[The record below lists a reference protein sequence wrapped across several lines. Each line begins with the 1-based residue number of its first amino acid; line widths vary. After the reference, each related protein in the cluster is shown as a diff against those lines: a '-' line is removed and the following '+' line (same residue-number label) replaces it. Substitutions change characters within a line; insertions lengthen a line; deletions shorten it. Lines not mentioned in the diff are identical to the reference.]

1 MCAPST
7 WRPSQVAISAEHHAT
22 RCNCLM
28 QLSDAILLVCQ
39 RYISHF
45 QRFLRQC
52 VRSIHS
58 FLCLSF
64 RFERS
69 CKVLCR
75 GRPVGWGSVSDR
87 IEVGTL
93 VRVVTPR
100 ASEVVVWGGGSS
112 RKVHSCSAVKTLS
125 TSYNSDKH
133 EKRMRNARPGPR
145 GVSACVSALTG
156 PDMIWHGPML
166 EASWSCVADA
176 ACPHC
181 PHINSLS
188 IPSNFKNHPRG
199 FGACLLGTIRCRLR
213 QAHGG
218 TSTALPR
225 RAHT

>member
-39 RYISHF
+39 RSISHF

-69 CKVLCR
+69 CKVL
-75 GRPVGWGSVSDR
+75 WGGLGER
-87 IEVGTL
+87 RAFQIEVGTL

-112 RKVHSCSAVKTLS
+112 SRKVHSCSAVKTLS
-125 TSYNSDKH
+125 TVHNSDKQK
-133 EKRMRNARPGPR
+133 ECATQGPAEARAGP
-145 GVSACVSALTG
+145 VSLRVS
-156 PDMIWHGPML
+156 
-166 EASWSCVADA
+166 
-176 ACPHC
+176 
-181 PHINSLS
+181 
-188 IPSNFKNHPRG
+188 PR
-199 FGACLLGTIRCRLR
+199 
-213 QAHGG
+213 
-218 TSTALPR
+218 
-225 RAHT
+225 

>member
-39 RYISHF
+39 RSISHF

-75 GRPVGWGSVSDR
+75 GAWAGGAFQ

-112 RKVHSCSAVKTLS
+112 RKVHSCVARSRHSVAYTTQINKKKQCATQ
-125 TSYNSDKH
+125 
-133 EKRMRNARPGPR
+133 RPGRGGQALRVSPR
-145 GVSACVSALTG
+145 
-156 PDMIWHGPML
+156 
-166 EASWSCVADA
+166 
-176 ACPHC
+176 
-181 PHINSLS
+181 
-188 IPSNFKNHPRG
+188 
-199 FGACLLGTIRCRLR
+199 
-213 QAHGG
+213 
-218 TSTALPR
+218 
-225 RAHT
+225 

>member
-1 MCAPST
+1 MRFYLSA
-7 WRPSQVAISAEHHAT
+7 RDISVIFKGF
-22 RCNCLM
+22 CV
-28 QLSDAILLVCQ
+28 SV
-39 RYISHF
+39 
-45 QRFLRQC
+45 C
-52 VRSIHS
+52 VR
-58 FLCLSF
+58 FTLSCVC
-64 RFERS
+64 RFGLRDLVKF
-69 CKVLCR
+69 CAVG
-75 GRPVGWGSVSDR
+75 GRWGWGSVSDR